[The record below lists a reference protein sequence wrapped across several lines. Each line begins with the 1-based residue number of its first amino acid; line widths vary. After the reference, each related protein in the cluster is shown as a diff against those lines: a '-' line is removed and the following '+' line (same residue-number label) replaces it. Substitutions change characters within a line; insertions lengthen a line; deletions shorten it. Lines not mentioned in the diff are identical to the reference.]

1 VLVNAIAQIFAADG
15 SDGIPGVQIV
25 QTVTGDRNQVI
36 GQVTGG
42 QVFGNVEG
50 NVTNG

>member
-15 SDGIPGVQIV
+15 SDGTPDVQIV

-36 GQVTGG
+36 GQVYGG
-42 QVFGNVEG
+42 RVFGNVEG
-50 NVTNG
+50 NVSNG